1 MKKNEK
7 QEEMISWY
15 DQPNFI
21 TTLIITVL
29 VTIIILSQSFAIKN
43 NLDTN
48 DILRSLLNHNSI
60 YILGLIYFIPLK
72 TLSGKKYFN
81 YLNVF
86 LTLIYSL
93 FTITGVLTV
102 IQSFGLNSLVNLFLN
117 AIFLIYMMHTLL
129 KNTKI
134 WKEMKLEKSPL
145 DEIGSINY
153 FYTIVVISIILL
165 AINLIETS
173 TLAGAIIALLI
184 CIYTSLFSRYLYLY
198 SMHLEKLKKKGDK

>member
-198 SMHLEKLKKKGDK
+198 SMHLEKVKKKGDK